1 MFSFSMDGPD
11 AAPFAA
17 LPSTLFHA
25 ALVTGALWATRSA
38 GDLIGVTLEPP
49 IDITWVAPV
58 QTHSVQT
65 SLPGIPIIH
74 SSPIPTTMVP
84 ELPVLDPLTPGTATI
99 DPRTLISTPPGTP
112 GLDPTGSPLPSA
124 GTIYQESEVDDP
136 PTLLIGAAPRYPRVM
151 AEAGIDGRVT
161 LTFVIDTLGHVVA
174 GSVKAEEATHP
185 AFIAAAEEAAYA
197 SRFRPAHRHGSAV
210 AVRVRQGVA
219 FRH

>member
-11 AAPFAA
+11 AAPLAA

-25 ALVTGALWATRSA
+25 ALVTGALFATRTV
-38 GDLIGVTLEPP
+38 GDLVTKDPVDTTL
-49 IDITWVAPV
+49 IWVAPI
-58 QTHSVQT
+58 QTHSVQV
-65 SLPGIPIIH
+65 SLPGIPVMH
-74 SSPIPTTMVP
+74 SISLPTISVP

-99 DPRTLISTPPGTP
+99 DPRTLISTLPGTP
-112 GLDPTGSPLPSA
+112 GLDPTGSPLASA

-161 LTFVIDTLGHVVA
+161 LTFVIDTLGHVVP
-174 GSVKAEEATHP
+174 GSVKAEASTHP
-185 AFIAAAEEAAYA
+185 AFVPAAEEATYA
-197 SRFRPAHRHGSAV
+197 SSFRPAHRHGAAV
-210 AVRVRQGVA
+210 AVRVRQGVV